1 MNNTIIQDSKTVFDT
16 MRLEYLSDVI
26 QSCPQY
32 KFMMNLYEEYFNE
45 RRERKI
51 LSDSRFPQYIGFE
64 EYISMSMI
72 ELEQFYTKEFNGHL
86 IDEYIQFINNEY
98 NIHCIILD
106 DIKSFFIN
114 IKKPDSL
121 IQKID
126 SLIQKE
132 DDINNSIELIFIQLN
147 KLKTFSQKQI
157 NDYKAGVSNK
167 NTLQVYS
174 SLDWMNYHYNV
185 AFQRNYH
192 LPTFFKT
199 LFEQS
204 QK

>member
-86 IDEYIQFINNEY
+86 ID
-98 NIHCIILD
+98 
-106 DIKSFFIN
+106 
-114 IKKPDSL
+114 
-121 IQKID
+121 
-126 SLIQKE
+126 
-132 DDINNSIELIFIQLN
+132 
-147 KLKTFSQKQI
+147 
-157 NDYKAGVSNK
+157 
-167 NTLQVYS
+167 
-174 SLDWMNYHYNV
+174 
-185 AFQRNYH
+185 
-192 LPTFFKT
+192 
-199 LFEQS
+199 
-204 QK
+204 